1 MKLAKYLALAA
12 TAPLALLAANPA
24 FADDTAPTAEATAT
38 SAGPALWKVA
48 DEDTTIYL
56 FGTVHMLPDTV
67 DWNSGI
73 VNEALASADTL
84 VTELNMTPETEA
96 EIGVMFE
103 AKGILPEGQTL
114 RGLMSEDQRAKYEG
128 GLAKI
133 QVPVD
138 TFDTMEPWLASIAL
152 LQGWTMAAG
161 FTPDKGVEAVLE
173 KAVAPDVDRE
183 ALETV
188 EDQLK
193 VFDEMSME
201 QQVEYLLETAADPME
216 AINQLNSLVAQWAKG
231 DAEAVG
237 QMMNEALE
245 GHPELA
251 ERLLYGR
258 NRNWADWLDA
268 RLDAPGTIFVAVG
281 AGHLTGTNSVQD
293 YLAERGIMTSRVQ

>member
-24 FADDTAPTAEATAT
+24 FAEDTAPTVEATAV

-48 DEDTTIYL
+48 DDDTTIYL
-56 FGTVHMLPDTV
+56 FGTVHMLPADV
-67 DWNSGI
+67 DWNSGV

-96 EIGVMFE
+96 EIAVMFE

-114 RGLMSEDQRAKYEG
+114 RGLMSEEQRAKFEG

-133 QVPVD
+133 QVPAD

-152 LQGWTMAAG
+152 VQGLSMAAG
-161 FTPDKGVEAVLE
+161 FTPDKGVETVLE
-173 KAVAPDVDRE
+173 KAVAPDVARD

-201 QQVEYLLETAADPME
+201 QQIEYLLETAGDPME
-216 AINQLNSLVAQWAKG
+216 AITQLNVLVAEWAKG
-231 DAEAVG
+231 DAERVG
-237 QMMNEALE
+237 QMMNQALE

-258 NRNWADWLDA
+258 NRNWADWLAA
-268 RLDAPGTIFVAVG
+268 RLDQPGTVFVAVG
-281 AGHLTGTNSVQD
+281 AGHLAGTNTVQD
-293 YLAERGIMTSRVQ
+293 YLAERGIVTARVQ